1 MLCPVCEAASAPF
14 REVDGFAYFKCSSCG
29 ILHLPPDILR
39 DIDAGK
45 PLRTYEVEYWDT
57 EMQAAGQRAAGP
69 GMARLCEAI
78 FLAST
83 PVRAVLDIGTGPGVL
98 LDHMARLMPHAAPA
112 LHGVELFPPPERWRT
127 TSPNYHIGT
136 LGSLAPMTFEAGLC
150 MEVIEHLTPRMVA
163 NLLRALASVA
173 SEGSCFLFNTGLT
186 PFVEHEDPAYLDP
199 LGRGHIT
206 IWTAEAMARL
216 AAPFGLTASPLP
228 GRSWAF
234 IVEKAP
240 RAMAFEHRLYH
251 PLPENLAFLSGG
263 DAVDSVPSLL
273 ARSGLAWFFFA
284 DMAASRTAWAQS
296 LDRELAALREARQ
309 PWWAGGGRRPSE

>member
-14 REVDGFAYFKCSSCG
+14 RVVEGFAYFKCSGCG
-29 ILHLPPDILR
+29 ILHLPPDILS

-45 PLRTYEVEYWDT
+45 PLRTYEVEYWDA
-57 EMQAAGQRAAGP
+57 EMHAAGKRAAGP

-83 PVRAVLDIGTGPGVL
+83 PVRTVLDIGTGPGVL

-112 LHGVELFPPPERWRT
+112 IHGVELFPPPARWRT

-136 LGSLAPMTFEAGLC
+136 LDALAPMTFEAGLC

-163 NLLRALASVA
+163 TLLRALASVA

-186 PFVEHEDPAYLDP
+186 SFVENEDPAYLDP

-206 IWTAEAMARL
+206 IWTVEAMARL
-216 AAPFGLTASPLP
+216 AAPFGLTVSPVP

-240 RAMAFEHRLYH
+240 RPVAFDHRIYH

-263 DAVDSVPSLL
+263 GAIESVPSLL

-284 DMAASRTAWAQS
+284 DMAASRTAWALS
-296 LDRELAALREARQ
+296 LDGELAALRETRQ
-309 PWWAGGGRRPSE
+309 PSEAGGGGHPPE